1 MKKLLYAVVLAL
13 AVAAFALCGCGET
26 PLPDTPDTP
35 SDGGNGT
42 DGGSGGKT
50 TYTITFVV
58 DGETVET
65 QTLNPGDVIKDP
77 TADYQKEGHTFEG
90 WQRPD
95 GTIVNWNYV
104 SERKATGDLTLTAYY
119 STNSYK
125 IDFYY
130 MDEKLGDTQKLKYDS
145 EFTFPTDFITSTAV
159 ELVGWRVHGSE
170 ELITASTG
178 TVKRDTRYD
187 AVVRLKPYESIELKG
202 FPTES
207 YYLCDYVCDAA
218 EVVLTYADGSEYSL
232 QKSEYEVVLPE
243 GFGKEP
249 KDYEVKIKIKLEEN
263 MERSLMVTVKM
274 NKNKISVL
282 FIGNSYSD
290 DTIDL
295 SYNVAKSL
303 GINNVEIATLYY
315 PGCTI
320 DQHLEFLRSNP
331 RNYIFRYFKD
341 NGELSTTETDF
352 AKAQLSTMEEGIKF
366 RDWDFIILQQ
376 GSRHSGLPGTYG
388 NIYSLISYVRS
399 KATNPHVRFAFNMT
413 WAYAA
418 GSPNGGFGNY
428 NHDQQ
433 TMYDGIIN
441 SVKTQVEP
449 NKDIVA
455 IIPNGTAVQNART
468 STVGDALTRDGA
480 DHLTYGLGRYI
491 AALTFVSKMSGVSEA
506 DIRALTYAPSGL
518 TATQIEIAKESAINA
533 IKSPYAVTKSRYAPA
548 DESSIVGKTQKTLTF
563 TQGYYDSSRG
573 DGNHYTIITWDGN
586 LSPKFFATAKFT
598 KEELPVGSVIYIAD
612 GWQYRPEGWLN
623 GNFVSPRQS
632 NVSTKYVIVTE
643 EWWGNYTERAFN
655 ISKVGIPAISG
666 EADNIPNVF
675 KIYLPN

>member
-13 AVAAFALCGCGET
+13 AVATFALCGCGET

-104 SERKATGDLTLTAYY
+104 SERKATKDITLTAYY
-119 STNSYK
+119 SLNSYS
-125 IDFYY
+125 ISFYY
-130 MDEKLGDTQKLKYDS
+130 MGDEIGDMQKLEYGS
-145 EFTFPTDFITSTAV
+145 EFAFPTGFV
-159 ELVGWRVHGSE
+159 
-170 ELITASTG
+170 TG
-178 TVKRDTRYD
+178 T
-187 AVVRLKPYESIELKG
+187 AIELKG
-202 FPTES
+202 WRERGSDEIISTATATVRRNAVFDAVAELKPYKTISYDGFPTET
-207 YYLCDYVCDAA
+207 YYLYDYAYDDAA
-218 EVVLTYADGSEYSL
+218 VTITFADGTDYTLS
-232 QKSEYEVVLPE
+232 KSEYEVIVPDD
-243 GFGKEP
+243 FGKE
-249 KDYEVKIKIKLEEN
+249 KTNYEITVKVKLEEGIDKKF
-263 MERSLMVTVKM
+263 MVSVIE
-274 NKNKISVL
+274 NKRKFSAL

-290 DTIDL
+290 DTIDR
-295 SYNVAKSL
+295 SYKVAAAL
-303 GINNVEIATLYY
+303 GIEDIEIATLYY

-320 DQHLEFLRSNP
+320 DEHLRFLNEKP

-388 NIYSLISYVRS
+388 NINALMSYVRS

-441 SVKTQVEP
+441 SMKKQVEP

>member
-1 MKKLLYAVVLAL
+1 MKKLLYSAVLILAL
-13 AVAAFALCGCGET
+13 AAFALCGCGET
-26 PLPDTPDTP
+26 SLPDN
-35 SDGGNGT
+35 SDNSGGGSGT
-42 DGGSGGKT
+42 GDGSGGKT

-58 DGETVET
+58 DGEAVET
-65 QTLNPGDVIKDP
+65 QSLNPGDTIADP
-77 TADYQKEGHTFEG
+77 TADYRKEGHTFVG

-95 GTIVNWNYV
+95 GKIINWNYA

-119 STNSYK
+119 SVNSYK

-130 MDEKLGDTQKLKYDS
+130 MDDKLGDTQKLKYDS
-145 EFTFPTDFITSTAV
+145 EFTFPTDFITGTAV

-178 TVKRDTRYD
+178 TVKGDTRYD
-187 AVVRLKPYESIELKG
+187 AVVRLKPYESIDLKG

-207 YYLCDYVCDAA
+207 YYFCDYVCDDA

-232 QKSEYEVVLPE
+232 QKSEYEVVFPD
-243 GFGKEP
+243 GFGKELR
-249 KDYEVKIKIKLEEN
+249 DYGVKIKIKLEEN
-263 MERSLMVTVKM
+263 LEKSIMVTVKA
-274 NKNKISVL
+274 NKDKISVL

-320 DQHLEFLRSNP
+320 NQHLEFLRSNP
-331 RNYIFRYFKD
+331 RNYIFRYFD
-341 NGELSTTETDF
+341 ASGRLSTTETDF
-352 AKAQLSTMEEGIKF
+352 SKAQLSTMEEGIKF
-366 RDWDFIILQQ
+366 KDWDFIVLQQ
-376 GSRHSGLPGTYG
+376 GSRDSGLPGTYG
-388 NIYSLISYVRS
+388 NVYSLISYVRS

-413 WAYAA
+413 WAYAE
-418 GSPNGGFGNY
+418 GSSNGGFTNY
-428 NHDQQ
+428 DNNQQ
-433 TMYDGIIN
+433 TMYNAIIN
-441 SVKTQVEP
+441 SVKTQIEP
-449 NKDIVA
+449 NKDFVA

-468 STVGDALTRDGA
+468 SQVGDNLTRDGA
-480 DHLTYGLGRYI
+480 DHLTYGFGRYI
-491 AALTFVSKMSGVSEA
+491 AALTFVSKMAGASKA
-506 DIRALTYAPSGL
+506 DIEAMTYAPSGL
-518 TATQIEIAKESAINA
+518 TATQIAIAKESAINA
-533 IKSPYAVTKSRYAPA
+533 IKSPYAVTKSKYVPA

-573 DGNHYTIITWDGN
+573 DGNNYTIVTWDGN

-623 GNFVSPRQS
+623 GNFVSPRQN

-655 ISKVGIPAISG
+655 VSKLGTPSITG

>member
-1 MKKLLYAVVLAL
+1 MKRLLYAIVLAL

-58 DGETVET
+58 DGETLET

-95 GTIVNWNYV
+95 GTIVNWHYV
-104 SERKATGDLTLTAYY
+104 SERKVTKDITLTAYY
-119 STNSYK
+119 SANSYK

-352 AKAQLSTMEEGIKF
+352 SKAQLSTMEEGIKF
-366 RDWDFIILQQ
+366 KDWDFIVLQQ
-376 GSRHSGLPGTYG
+376 GSRDSGLPGTYG
-388 NIYSLISYVRS
+388 NINALMSYVRS

-533 IKSPYAVTKSRYAPA
+533 IKSPYTVTKSAYAPA

-655 ISKVGIPAISG
+655 ISKVGIPAITG

>member
-1 MKKLLYAVVLAL
+1 MKKILYSAVLILAI
-13 AVAAFALCGCGET
+13 AVFALCGCGET
-26 PLPDTPDTP
+26 SLPDNPDNT
-35 SDGGNGT
+35 GGGT
-42 DGGSGGKT
+42 GDGSGGKT

-58 DGETVET
+58 DGETLET
-65 QTLNPGDVIKDP
+65 QTLNPGDTIADP
-77 TADYQKEGHTFEG
+77 TADYRKEGYTFVG

-95 GTIVNWNYV
+95 GKIINWNYA

-119 STNSYK
+119 SVNSYK

-145 EFTFPTDFITSTAV
+145 EFTFPTGFITGTAV

-243 GFGKEP
+243 GFGKEL

-263 MERSLMVTVKM
+263 LERSLMVTVKT

-331 RNYIFRYFKD
+331 RNYIFRYFD
-341 NGELSTTETDF
+341 ASGRLSTTETDF
-352 AKAQLSTMEEGIKF
+352 SKAQLSTMEEGIKF
-366 RDWDFIILQQ
+366 KDWDFIVLQQ
-376 GSRHSGLPGTYG
+376 GSRDSGLPGTYG
-388 NIYSLISYVRS
+388 NVNSLISYVRS

-413 WAYAA
+413 WAYAT
-418 GSPNGGFGNY
+418 GSSNYGFANYGN
-428 NHDQQ
+428 NQQ
-433 TMYDGIIN
+433 TMYNGIIN
-441 SVKTQVEP
+441 SVKTQIEP
-449 NKDIVA
+449 NKDFVA

-468 STVGDALTRDGA
+468 SSVGDNLTRDMA
-480 DHLTYGLGRYI
+480 DHLTYDLGRYV
-491 AALTFVSKMSGVSEA
+491 AALTFVGAISGM
-506 DIRALTYAPSGL
+506 DITDVQYAPGGL
-518 TATQIEIAKESAINA
+518 TQTYVGIAKESAINA
-533 IKSPYAVTKSRYAPA
+533 IKSPYTVTKSAYVPA

-573 DGNHYTIITWDGN
+573 DGNHYTIVTWDGN

-623 GNFVSPRQS
+623 GNFVSPRQN

-655 ISKVGIPAISG
+655 ISKVGIPAITG